1 MPSLKIIEPSVKDDA
16 LERPATEAAEY
27 GSASTPLGAAI
38 DLIVAD
44 NEP

>member
-16 LERPATEAAEY
+16 LERPATEAAE
-27 GSASTPLGAAI
+27 SASTPLGAAI